1 MWTKFLL
8 ISGVAVVVFV
18 IAVFL
23 HNAIYGLFHVE
34 EPVFFLIAVVAA
46 PLTFAVGILGA
57 IVSAVTAA
65 VRTR

>member
-8 ISGVAVVVFV
+8 VSGVAVVVFV

-23 HNAIYGLFHVE
+23 HNAIYGLLKVE
-34 EPVFFLIAVVAA
+34 EPVFFVIAVVVA
-46 PLTFAVGILGA
+46 PLTFAIGILGA

-65 VRTR
+65 VRAR